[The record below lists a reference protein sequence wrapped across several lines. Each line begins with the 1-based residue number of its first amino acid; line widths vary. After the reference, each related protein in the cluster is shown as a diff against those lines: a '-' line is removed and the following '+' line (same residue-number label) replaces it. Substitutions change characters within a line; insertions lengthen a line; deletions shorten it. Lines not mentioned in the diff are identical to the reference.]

1 MTNPK
6 PRDDPSTEQILE
18 SIGRIVSEGEDRAPD
33 EAPGGPAADAPQREL
48 GGDDDVLDLVDMVD
62 EQGNVI
68 PLERAVESALP
79 ARTPAPAGRSA
90 GSVADGGR
98 ATEEQLL
105 EALRPMLQAWLDT
118 HLPPIVA
125 RLVQR
130 EIERAAQRSEPE

>member
-18 SIGRIVSEGEDRAPD
+18 SIGRIVSEGESR
-33 EAPGGPAADAPQREL
+33 APGGLPGAPPADAPQFEL
-48 GGDDDVLDLVDMVD
+48 AGGDDVLDLVDMVD

-68 PLERAVESALP
+68 PLERAMESAPP
-79 ARTPAPAGRSA
+79 ARTAASAGRPAGP
-90 GSVADGGR
+90 VADGGR

-105 EALRPMLQAWLDT
+105 EALRPMLQTWLDT
-118 HLPPIVA
+118 HLPPIVE

-130 EIERAAQRSEPE
+130 EIERAAQRSKPE